1 MSNESTILEPQSIP
15 TEIKPNYANNFKTK
29 FKKALDL
36 LKPTILNVILTFT
49 AFVIILATTK
59 MLGIAILVGVCVY
72 LLMSFAVQPLFKN
85 KLGKS
90 MKVISFKKE
99 SEKPELVPTKNNS
112 IILYKQKRFLIA
124 LTLLQVEWFG
134 NLIPLNPLWDLLLSE
149 GVQIQ
154 DCREGCFLIIRKKIK
169 INASKGL
176 EDEANKLVKEI
187 IRTIRLIRKKM
198 EIEYE
203 DINLRLV
210 KGKEIIQN
218 TLHLGLA
225 PEKFVTLTEWSSDD
239 YSFLSNDSLKI
250 SENMK
255 EEPEQIS
262 DLGE

>member
-1 MSNESTILEPQSIP
+1 MSNENTVIDPQSLP
-15 TEIKPNYANNFKTK
+15 TEIKPKYAGNVKTK
-29 FKKALDL
+29 FKKALTL
-36 LKPTILNVILTFT
+36 LKPTIINVVLTFA
-49 AFVIILATTK
+49 AFLILLATTR
-59 MLGIAILVGVCVY
+59 MLGIAILVGFCVY
-72 LLMSFAVQPLFKN
+72 LLMGFAIQPIFKD

-90 MKVISFKKE
+90 MKTISFKKE
-99 SEKPELVPTKNNS
+99 SEKPEQIPTKNNS
-112 IILYKQKRFLIA
+112 IILYKQNRFMIA

-134 NLIPLNPLWDLLLSE
+134 NFIPLNPLWDLLLSE

-154 DCREGCFLIIRKKIK
+154 DCREGCFLIIRKKTK
-169 INASKGL
+169 INNIKGL

-210 KGKEIIQN
+210 KDQEIIQN

-225 PEKFVTLTEWSSDD
+225 PDKFVTLTEWSSDD
-239 YSFLSNDSLKI
+239 YNILKNDSLQI
-250 SENMK
+250 SENTQ

-262 DLGE
+262 DIGE